1 MDLNIYFNIDCANAL
16 AFGASNQC
24 YNKIK
29 LINSQGRFYWNTNP
43 FYCFFKVDLCY
54 NKYRRRSRHLYLLC
68 KYREIHAARREFEY
82 LFQRRLRKSEAF
94 EESNRRYNKIRLIN
108 SQGRFYWNTIL
119 FCYFSR
125 KNYVIIN
132 IGGVAA
138 VCICFA
144 NTEKFTP

>member
-1 MDLNIYFNIDCANAL
+1 MDLNIYFNTNCAKAKLLRKAICVIIKSHYQISRKNL
-16 AFGASNQC
+16 LKHNSNL
-24 YNKIK
+24 
-29 LINSQGRFYWNTNP
+29 LIFEEE
-43 FYCFFKVDLCY
+43 LCY